1 MLIAWALMMEGG
13 IQVNTGGRR
22 FSNEYDGY
30 SEQSVAVPAQPGAVA
45 WCLFDTRL
53 RDFARGF
60 PDFRDAEE
68 AGAILRGSVV
78 EELAAV
84 AHLPPRAVGETLAE
98 VARLQ
103 AGQGTDPFGRDLTAP
118 PRLAPPFFAVR
129 ATGAL
134 FRTQGGLMID
144 QTAAVRR
151 ATGDTTPNLFAGGG
165 AACGVSGPDIAGY
178 LSGDGLLTAVAFGA
192 LAGVSAARCAQAKI
206 RG

>member
-1 MLIAWALMMEGG
+1 M
-13 IQVNTGGRR
+13 
-22 FSNEYDGY
+22 
-30 SEQSVAVPAQPGAVA
+30 PAQPGAVA

-60 PDFRDAEE
+60 PNFRDAEE
-68 AGAILRGSVV
+68 AGAILHGSDV
-78 EELAAV
+78 EELATV

-118 PRLAPPFFAVR
+118 PRFAPPFFAVR

-134 FRTQGGLMID
+134 FHTQGGLMID

-151 ATGDTTPNLFAGGG
+151 ATGDHPQPLRRWWCRLWGLR
-165 AACGVSGPDIAGY
+165 AGY
-178 LSGDGLLTAVAFGA
+178 CGLSLRQRPSDRCRFRR
-192 LAGVSAARCAQAKI
+192 AGR
-206 RG
+206 R